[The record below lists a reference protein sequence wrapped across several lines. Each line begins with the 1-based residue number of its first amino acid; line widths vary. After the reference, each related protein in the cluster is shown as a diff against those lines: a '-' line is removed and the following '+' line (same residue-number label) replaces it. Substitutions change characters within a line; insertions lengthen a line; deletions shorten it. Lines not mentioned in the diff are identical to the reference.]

1 MDDIKLIFASN
12 LIRLRTAAGMT
23 QSELGDTLN
32 YSDKAVSKWERAES
46 VPDVAALV
54 QIARLFGVTL
64 DELVSPQE
72 TWKLPLTEKERL
84 DEKKRVSWFIILL
97 SLLGIVCA
105 AALIFIILWIALGSV
120 LWQTFVFMLP
130 ILFTTWVTLNS
141 CLLEGK
147 GNRYL
152 VMGLVTSLIAVIY
165 VALIRQ
171 QNAWQLFLLVPPVN
185 LLVWLSF
192 VVSRALRRRK
202 STKSREDKTAGRES

>member
-23 QSELGDTLN
+23 QFELGETLN

-46 VPDVAALV
+46 MPDVAALI

-72 TWKLPLTEKERL
+72 TWKLPVTEKEAL
-84 DEKKRVSWFIILL
+84 NEKKRYSWFIILL
-97 SLLGIVCA
+97 SLLGITCA
-105 AALIFIILWIALGSV
+105 AVLIFVILWIAADLV
-120 LWQTFVFMLP
+120 AWQVFVFMLP
-130 ILFTTWVTLNS
+130 LLFTTWVTLNS

-152 VMGLVTSLIAVIY
+152 VMGLVTSLISVVY
-165 VALIRQ
+165 VAIMKQ
-171 QNAWQLFLLVPPVN
+171 NNAWQLFLLVPPAV
-185 LLVWLSF
+185 LVVWLSF
-192 VVSRALRRRK
+192 VVSRAHRRRK
-202 STKSREDKTAGRES
+202 STKSREEKTAGRED